1 VRTARAL
8 VLLCVL
14 FGAGV
19 IQAHAFNMTGTWGG
33 QWTCRVQE
41 NGTFTIIAN
50 PSSVLKITHTGST
63 VFVDLDNGLYHYSGW
78 AGTDNTNVDRGAT
91 MVVECR
97 TNPAS
102 RVYNEMISAE
112 VTAPSG
118 TGRGKFDGIS
128 VILPMTSVPILEE
141 FARTSSSA
149 LPQLILGWGLALPP
163 DRGCFIA
170 VP

>member
-128 VILPMTSVPILEE
+128 VYNSTDDISTDIGGICSYI
-141 FARTSSSA
+141 FKRTSSA
-149 LPQLILGWGLALPP
+149 DPGVGACTPP
-163 DRGCFIA
+163 
-170 VP
+170 